1 MPATR
6 APIVELI
13 RAISETSTV
22 SLFLF
27 LMFYP
32 LHIQCDDEG
41 VWNKALMAYG
51 TRAMK
56 FWQYYLVLCGVLF

>member
-27 LMFYP
+27 LVFYP

-41 VWNKALMAYG
+41 VWNKALMG
-51 TRAMK
+51 
-56 FWQYYLVLCGVLF
+56 